1 MTKHLLA
8 SALFAGLCAGV
19 VATVLQFFFVLPVLL
34 EGELFETGARVHFSA
49 TGSPQSEAG
58 FPTIWT
64 EPMRHLGT
72 FGFNIITYCGFAMF
86 MVAGFALARRAGHR
100 VDARAGLLWGLAG
113 FAAVHLAPAIGLPP
127 ELPGTIA
134 SEVDVRQIWWTGCV
148 AATIAGLALLGYG
161 KAWWVWLA
169 GVALI
174 LAPHVIGAPR
184 LDTYFGVGPAELGA
198 MFAARSL
205 AVAAVVW
212 AVLGAVAGKF
222 WAEMD

>member
-1 MTKHLLA
+1 MTKHLLT

-19 VATVLQFFFVLPVLL
+19 VATVFQFFFVLPVLL

-49 TGSPQSEAG
+49 SGSPQSEAG

-72 FGFNIITYCGFAMF
+72 LGFNLITWCGFAML
-86 MVAGFALARRAGHR
+86 MVAGFAIADKMGHR
-100 VDARAGLLWGLAG
+100 IDARAGLLWGLSG
-113 FAAVHLAPAIGLPP
+113 FAALHLAAAVGLPP

-134 SEVDVRQIWWTGCV
+134 SEVDARQIWWIGCV
-148 AATIAGLALLGYG
+148 AATLAGLALMGYG
-161 KAWWVWLA
+161 KSWVVWVVGA
-169 GVALI
+169 AAI
-174 LAPHVIGAPR
+174 LAPHVVGAPR
-184 LDTYFGVGPAELGA
+184 LDTYFDVGPPELGA

-212 AVLGAVAGKF
+212 AVMGAVADKF
-222 WAEMD
+222 WAEEA